1 MDSKNQKGSGAIKQQ
16 HSEMTYNNIED
27 SKDEIL

>member
-1 MDSKNQKGSGAIKQQ
+1 MDNKNQRGLGAIKQQ

-27 SKDEIL
+27 SKDDIL